1 MKVWT
6 TKDGRELLISEMETD
21 HINKTISLLRKSS
34 NPMADKYI
42 KVFCKELD
50 RRKLEVK
57 FDKYPGDSF
66 KRAKQCPP
74 TIKHNIGDKNE

>member
-21 HINKTISLLRKSS
+21 HINKTIGLLRKSS
-34 NPMADKYI
+34 DIMADKYV

-50 RRKLEVK
+50 RRKSNGK
-57 FDKYPGDSF
+57 
-66 KRAKQCPP
+66 
-74 TIKHNIGDKNE
+74 